1 MRRYILFFILC
12 TIHLYSFAQYE
23 ILLDKTFAE
32 RVQYLD
38 TTFGLKTDAEK
49 DRLLQQQTYED
60 IAAFALKKGD
70 RKLHTLIQ
78 IKKYTLLLRQE
89 YPKRSMNSE
98 RYNTLTREFLKV
110 LNHTK
115 AKNYKYLYPYA
126 MAEYASHLDNIKQY
140 NPAFEYQ
147 LRAYGIYSDYTYN
160 EYPIKDHHLRE
171 LGGSYYRFRDYHS
184 AKNCYKKILTEGR
197 DSISYLIA
205 LNTYALCYRSL
216 HNWDSA
222 HYLFNQLADI
232 ANERDQKE
240 WVLIAKL
247 NIGQTYYLSHNY
259 DTAYKYMTDAY
270 HYARKYNMNH
280 GIAESTGILAMID
293 FKNKNYQ
300 KAKSLAL
307 EGTSAFGNWAHWYYH
322 YNLDAQNLYE
332 VLADIYE
339 QEGNYKKAYLY
350 MDSLLMVVDSTSVN
364 RSLNLSN
371 AMQAKNKLFQSKY
384 RQEKENARIAKEQH
398 QQMRNGI
405 IIGMLLLTI
414 ISVLF
419 INRQSIKRKQLE
431 AEKESAEVKLAKS
444 KQQLNDF
451 TRHLQEKNTLI
462 EEITQEL
469 ETYNAAAD
477 NESKN
482 NTIQKLRQATILTDE
497 DWDKYRDMFEEV
509 YSGYLFRLKE
519 KLPNLTPGE
528 TRFIVLSKLKL
539 STKEMAGIL
548 GVGTSTIRKYKHQ
561 VRNKLGLPED
571 GDINEITDNI

>member
-1 MRRYILFFILC
+1 M
-12 TIHLYSFAQYE
+12 
-23 ILLDKTFAE
+23 
-32 RVQYLD
+32 QYLN
-38 TTFGLKTDAEK
+38 TTFGLKTDAPK
-49 DRLLQQQTYED
+49 DRLHQLQTYED

-70 RKLHTLIQ
+70 KKLLTLVQ
-78 IKKYTLLLRQE
+78 VKRYVLLLRQE
-89 YPKRSMNSE
+89 YPKRGKNPDK
-98 RYNTLTREFLKV
+98 YNTLTSEFLKV
-110 LNHTK
+110 LNHAK

-126 MAEYASHLDNIKQY
+126 MAEYASHLDNVKQY

-147 LRAYGIYSDYTYN
+147 LRAYGIYGDYTYD
-160 EYPIKDHHLRE
+160 EYPVKDYHLRE

-222 HYLFNQLADI
+222 HYLFKQLADI
-232 ANERDQKE
+232 ANERGQKE

-247 NIGQTYYLSHNY
+247 NIGQTYYLSDNY

-270 HYARKYNMNH
+270 NYARECNMNH

-293 FKNKNYQ
+293 FKHKNYK
-300 KAKSLAL
+300 KAKALAL
-307 EGTSAFGNWAHWYYH
+307 EGTAAFGNWTHWYYH
-322 YNLDAQNLYE
+322 YSLDAQNLYE

-339 QEGNYKKAYLY
+339 QEGNYKLAYLY
-350 MDSLLMVVDSTSVN
+350 MDSLLLVVDSTSIN
-364 RSLNLSN
+364 RS
-371 AMQAKNKLFQSKY
+371 QAKNKLFQSKY
-384 RQEKENARIAKEQH
+384 QQEKENARIAKEQH

-405 IIGMLLLTI
+405 IIGLLLLTI
-414 ISVLF
+414 ISLLF

-431 AEKESAEVKLAKS
+431 AEKESAENKLAKS

-469 ETYNAAAD
+469 ETYNTAVD

-482 NTIQKLRQATILTDE
+482 KTIQKLQQATILTDA
-497 DWDKYRDMFEEV
+497 DWDKYREMFEEV
-509 YSGYLFRLKE
+509 YSGYLYRLKE
-519 KLPNLTPGE
+519 KLPTLTPGE
-528 TRFIVLSKLKL
+528 TRFIVLSKLRL
-539 STKEMAGIL
+539 NTKEMAGIL